1 MGIYQQQ
8 LPQLAGKK
16 CITDAG
22 METEFVFQKQID
34 LPEFAAYDLLRS
46 EQGYGILFDYYKIYA
61 ELAVQHK
68 LGLILET
75 PTWRANADWGNKIG
89 DSKEALHKFNIAA
102 VKLIEKVREEYE
114 TENSPIVVSG
124 NIGPRGDGY
133 SPDKM
138 MTVVEAQNYHLTQI
152 QSFSTANVDLV
163 TALTINYIEE
173 GVGITL
179 AAKQCNLPV
188 CISFTVETDGLLPT
202 GDTLEQAIQNIDKVT
217 ENYPVYY
224 MINCSHPTHF
234 NHLFKKDEAWTN
246 RIKGLRANA
255 SCLSHAEL
263 DESEFLDDGDPDAFG
278 KELKDLQDRSSH
290 ITVLGGCCG
299 TDHRHIE
306 QVCLNITSD

>member
-1 MGIYQQQ
+1 
-8 LPQLAGKK
+8 
-16 CITDAG
+16 
-22 METEFVFQKQID
+22 
-34 LPEFAAYDLLRS
+34 
-46 EQGYGILFDYYKIYA
+46 
-61 ELAVQHK
+61 
-68 LGLILET
+68 
-75 PTWRANADWGNKIG
+75 
-89 DSKEALHKFNIAA
+89 
-102 VKLIEKVREEYE
+102 
-114 TENSPIVVSG
+114 
-124 NIGPRGDGY
+124 
-133 SPDKM
+133 M